1 MRSNEWLK
9 HENPKIEEHR
19 KLTRDY
25 AIILINTGLR
35 PKELRMVR
43 WGNVSVAKDT
53 DKEPSKLSVRLK
65 LGKHQTKTKKS
76 RVVIG
81 RRGDIFNR
89 IKGYSKFT
97 KPTDFVFCDNE
108 TGKPIE
114 PDTYYVNWKF
124 LIKKVGFDKT
134 RRDKSFYPLRH
145 SYCSWRL
152 QRGVNIFDLSKNM
165 GTSVQMLQ
173 THYEHVLMEMK
184 GGNLVKDVD
193 LKEMDMLVFD

>member
-1 MRSNEWLK
+1 V
-9 HENPKIEEHR
+9 
-19 KLTRDY
+19 
-25 AIILINTGLR
+25 IILINTGLR
-35 PKELRMVR
+35 PSELRRVR
-43 WGNVSVAKDT
+43 WENVDIEKDI

-108 TGKPIE
+108 TGNPIE

-124 LIKKVGFDKT
+124 LIKMVGFDKT

-145 SYCSWRL
+145 SYCSWGL
-152 QRGVNIFDLSKNM
+152 QRRVDIFDLSKSM
-165 GTSVQMLQ
+165 GTSIRMIQK
-173 THYEHVLMEMK
+173 HYEHVILEMRGK
-184 GGNLVKDVD
+184 DLVKDVD
-193 LKEMDMLVFD
+193 VKETDMLVFD